1 MKMLEMVRKHT
12 APETGNYRTM
22 TEFVDRAKEML
33 HHSKQTQ
40 RIFVCMI
47 RCWCISLAKTE

>member
-1 MKMLEMVRKHT
+1 MKMLDMVRKHT
-12 APETGNYRTM
+12 APETGNHRTM
-22 TEFVDRAKEML
+22 TEFVDRAKAML

-47 RCWCISLAKTE
+47 RCRCSSLTKTE